1 MADLSR
7 WSDSTLKHC
16 RAGKSWDEGVFASAK
31 KVTKLNFSKNLKF
44 SIFSSKFKGKSQKK
58 H

>member
-7 WSDSTLKHC
+7 RSDSTLKHC

-31 KVTKLNFSKNLKF
+31 KMTKLNFLENLE
-44 SIFSSKFKGKSQKK
+44 IFNFFIKI
-58 H
+58 